1 MRCFTAFLTRE
12 QVVLWR
18 ARGYTVV
25 EVVMAVEGE
34 MIDKKK
40 LKSGGGNDGV

>member
-1 MRCFTAFLTRE
+1 MMSIRYRVISAMRCFTAFLTRE

-25 EVVMAVEGE
+25 EVVTQWRVG
-34 MIDKKK
+34 
-40 LKSGGGNDGV
+40 